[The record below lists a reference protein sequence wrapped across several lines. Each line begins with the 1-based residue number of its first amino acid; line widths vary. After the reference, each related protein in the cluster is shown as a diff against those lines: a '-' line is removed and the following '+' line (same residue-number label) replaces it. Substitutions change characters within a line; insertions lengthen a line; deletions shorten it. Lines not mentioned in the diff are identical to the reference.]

1 MRFYWRYSV
10 HPSFKLRGKSD
21 SSLPVGHAEYVSSVQ
36 EITKQYSASNI
47 YNMDESGLFRSMAQR
62 KTYLTG
68 CENPRETRGKSLIKR
83 EDRIT
88 IVLAS
93 NADGFHYLP
102 PRYIRT
108 AKNLRCFRTGKYED
122 QGKRSTSPKNG

>member
-1 MRFYWRYSV
+1 MRFLKRSSV
-10 HPSFKLRGKSD
+10 QPSFKLRGKGD
-21 SSLPVGHAEYVSSVQ
+21 SSLPVGHAEYMSSIQ

-47 YNMDESGLFRSMAQR
+47 YNMDESGLFCSIAPR

-68 CENPRETRGKSLIKR
+68 CENPRETRGTSLTKH

-88 IVLAS
+88 IVLAC

-102 PRYIRT
+102 PRYIGT
-108 AKNLRCFRTGKYED
+108 AKSLRCFRTGKYED
-122 QGKRSTSPKNG
+122 QAKRSTSPKNG